1 MPYVQRQISN
11 LAEKYDQDLVMNGH
25 VWAGVGHTF
34 WSQLL
39 NTAREDPEEDIDQIP
54 IRFRVFGQK
63 PQAAPFRRSASA
75 RRLYSIQGFQPDA
88 AVRANASRLHLALIE
103 KLSQGAA
110 RNTEHAGS
118 FVGC

>member
-1 MPYVQRQISN
+1 MGMFGQG
-11 LAEKYDQDLVMNGH
+11 LVTLLVTTLEHGEGASGRGH
-25 VWAGVGHTF
+25 R
-34 WSQLL
+34 S
-39 NTAREDPEEDIDQIP
+39 DSDQIP

-118 FVGC
+118 FAGC

>member
-54 IRFRVFGQK
+54 IRFRSDSEFLVRSRKLLLFG
-63 PQAAPFRRSASA
+63 APRQLGVCIRFKASNRTRRSEPT
-75 RRLYSIQGFQPDA
+75 RRDSILPS
-88 AVRANASRLHLALIE
+88 SR
-103 KLSQGAA
+103 S
-110 RNTEHAGS
+110 
-118 FVGC
+118 